1 VIQHIIIGAAALLGL
16 IGLGVACW
24 SIKRTHD
31 EIRSRNQYLAEV
43 VDRALQQRARL
54 MR

>member
-1 VIQHIIIGAAALLGL
+1 MIQHIIIGAAALLGL
-16 IGLGVACW
+16 VGVACW